1 MFDRLKKLYDNKRL
15 TKAELKNAVK
25 RGWITGEEYETIT
38 GEAYD

>member
-25 RGWITGEEYETIT
+25 RGWITWEEYETIT
-38 GEAYD
+38 SEAYD